1 MLRQIKIFL
10 NSLEPYN
17 LKGYKDKSNKK
28 VSVKSLKFLIRITI
42 SIVENYQKSSM
53 ELVLFNS
60 FHSEYCRVYL
70 LVFIFPH
77 HLH

>member
-1 MLRQIKIFL
+1 M
-10 NSLEPYN
+10 
-17 LKGYKDKSNKK
+17 
-28 VSVKSLKFLIRITI
+28 FLIRITI

-77 HLH
+77 HLL